1 MTQSKKPDFE
11 STVNIE
17 ELDLSGLMEDDTIT
31 INLDDTYGTTTTYW
45 AGDSITDVVYSGSN
59 DGTFTIDTNT
69 MDTVNLDWI
78 WKRQTL
84 SVDEVERM
92 CKEYPALEKVWRN
105 FKSVYDM
112 VKQDYQGKKDAGEID
127 DDIPF

>member
-1 MTQSKKPDFE
+1 
-11 STVNIE
+11 
-17 ELDLSGLMEDDTIT
+17 LSGLMEDDTIT
-31 INLDDTYGTTTTYW
+31 INLDDTYGATTTYW

-69 MDTVNLDWI
+69 MDTVDLGWI
-78 WKRQTL
+78 YNRQTL

-112 VKQDYQGKKDAGEID
+112 VKQDYEGKKKAGEID